1 VGVSLGHVEVLTRD
15 VAAAERFYVDGL
27 GFEVAERQGP
37 SIVWLRAGAASVLLR
52 PGRPGPRADGYAASG
67 AAMVVYTD
75 DLPATLARLAG
86 AGVTPCGTDGGPECP
101 LVRDPDGNWLQLVD
115 PRAHGAGG

>member
-1 VGVSLGHVEVLTRD
+1 MRVSLGHVEVLSRD

-27 GFEVAERQGP
+27 GFEIAERQGP

-52 PGRPGPRADGYAASG
+52 PGRPGPRAEGYAASG
-67 AAMVVYTD
+67 AAMVGYTD
-75 DLPATLARLAG
+75 NLPTRLARLAG

-101 LVRDPDGNWLQLVD
+101 LARDPDGNWLQLVD
-115 PRAHGAGG
+115 PRAHGG

>member
-1 VGVSLGHVEVLTRD
+1 MGVALGHIEVLSRD
-15 VAAAERFYVDGL
+15 VATAERFYVDGL

-37 SIVWLRAGAASVLLR
+37 SFLWLRAGAASLLLR
-52 PGRPGPRADGYAASG
+52 PGDPGPRAEGYASSG

-86 AGVTPCGTDGGPECP
+86 AGVTPCGNDGGPECP

-115 PRAHGAGG
+115 PRTHGG